1 MSVTKFGLLGPMIHS
16 WTNLIGQQ
24 HRYRPSDSNNNVDI
38 QFSASYAQKYL

>member
-24 HRYRPSDSNNNVDI
+24 HRYRPSDSNNDVDI
-38 QFSASYAQKYL
+38 QFSATNAQKYL